1 MKKRYTQQQIVAIL
15 KEGEAGAADK
25 AGRSKHIALSEP

>member
-15 KEGEAGAADK
+15 MEGEAGVPDN
-25 AGRSKHIALSEP
+25 AGRSKQIALSEP